1 MKRSAWIEENI
12 PRFDGQRIAV
22 TGSTGGLGGALCRL
36 FAARGASLLLL
47 DRNKEKQAAHIESLR
62 AAYPTAEI
70 EGRTLD
76 LSDPASVA
84 ALAAEDVGVIDVLV
98 HNAGAYRLARK
109 VGKWG
114 ADAAFEIDAL
124 APLALTKALLP
135 ALKASGNGR
144 IAVVSSIAVLLAK
157 TNEKDPDFRTRRSQ
171 MKVYGNAKRAFTAAI
186 LAYGA
191 REGIAVSVAHPGI
204 SQTGIVSGYP
214 AAFRAVA
221 EPAMRLL
228 FPSPDDACLPIAL
241 AAALPAPVG
250 FWYAPSTLGVW
261 GRPTL
266 RSLPIPKEE
275 WDAALKMLE
284 NMI

>member
-1 MKRSAWIEENI
+1 MERSAWIEENI

-36 FAARGASLLLL
+36 FAERGASLLLL
-47 DRNKEKQAAHIESLR
+47 DRNREKQAAHIENLR
-62 AAYPTAEI
+62 AAYRAAQI

-76 LSDPASVA
+76 LADPVSVT
-84 ALAAEDVGVIDVLV
+84 ALAVEDIGEIDVLV
-98 HNAGAYRLARK
+98 HNAGAYRLPRK
-109 VGKWG
+109 IGKWG
-114 ADAAFEIDAL
+114 ADVAFEIDAL

-135 ALKASGNGR
+135 ALKARGNGR
-144 IAVVSSIAVLLAK
+144 IVAVSSIALSLAG
-157 TNEKDPDFRTRRSQ
+157 TDEKDPDYRTRRSQ

-228 FPSPDDACLPIAL
+228 FPSPEDACLPIAL
-241 AAALPAPVG
+241 AAAAPAPVG
-250 FWYAPSTLGVW
+250 SWYAPSTLGVW
-261 GRPTL
+261 GKPALRP
-266 RSLPIPKEE
+266 LPIPKEE
-275 WDAALKMLE
+275 WEMALKMLE

>member
-1 MKRSAWIEENI
+1 MKRSAWIEQNI
-12 PRFDGQRIAV
+12 PRPDGWRIAV

-47 DRNKEKQAAHIESLR
+47 DRNREKQAAHIETLR
-62 AAYPTAEI
+62 AAHPTARI
-70 EGRTLD
+70 EGRVLD
-76 LSDPASVA
+76 LADPASVT
-84 ALAAEDVGVIDVLV
+84 ALAAEDVGVIDVLI

-135 ALKASGNGR
+135 SLKASKNGR
-144 IAVVSSIAVLLAK
+144 VVAVSSIAARLAK
-157 TNEKDPDFRTRRSQ
+157 TDEKDPDYRTRRSQ
-171 MKVYGNAKRAFTAAI
+171 MKVYGNAKRTFTAAL
-186 LAYGA
+186 LAFGE
-191 REGIAVSVAHPGI
+191 REGVTVSLAHPGI
-204 SQTGIVSGYP
+204 SQTGIVAGYP

-228 FPSPDDACLPIAL
+228 FPSPEDACLPIAL
-241 AAALPAPVG
+241 AAVSPTPHG
-250 FWYAPSTLGVW
+250 FWYAPNVLDVW
-261 GRPTL
+261 GRPAL
-266 RSLPIPKEE
+266 RPLPIPKEE
-275 WDAALKMLE
+275 WEKALEILE